1 MMSEKNKI
9 KVMVVDDHPLVRHGI
24 KTVFEAYDDILMV
37 AEAENGKEAIEM
49 CEKYRPD
56 IVLMDMIMPILDG
69 AEATSHLIKR
79 WPDIKVIALT
89 SFNDMDL
96 IKKSLKAG
104 AISYILKYI
113 SGAKLV
119 KTIKDAHKGNSTFSS
134 YATQVLLSELR
145 ETASEK
151 IKLTGREKE
160 ILALTVEGLSNKAI
174 AKRLF
179 LSNSTVQFHV
189 SNILTKL
196 GVSKRTEAVY
206 LALKQKLVKLPG

>member
-1 MMSEKNKI
+1 MSEKNKI

-24 KTVFEAYDDILMV
+24 KTVFEAYDDILLV

-49 CEKYRPD
+49 YEKYRPD

-69 AEATSHLIKR
+69 IEATDLLIKR

-89 SFNDMDL
+89 SFNDIDL

-104 AISYILKYI
+104 AISYILKNI
-113 SGAKLV
+113 SGAKLI
-119 KTIKDAHKGNSTFSS
+119 KTIRDAHKGKFVLSS
-134 YATQVLLSELR
+134 YATKVLLSELR
-145 ETASEK
+145 ETDSEK
-151 IKLTGREKE
+151 VKLTKREKE
-160 ILALTVEGLSNKAI
+160 ILTLMVEGLSNKGI
-174 AKRLF
+174 AKILF

-196 GVSKRTEAVY
+196 GVSKRTEAVF